1 MKMKFL
7 YLFLFSL
14 LISCNNSD
22 TTKDKKTKSINE
34 TEEFQLIPV
43 NYDFKNLNIRLNTL
57 LDDSLTNI
65 EWRWDYMN
73 SPNSMPD
80 SNGQDSYMNIN
91 QESFKFDDEETLPS
105 IGIKTL
111 KNRIKEFSVT
121 TIFSLQDTSK
131 TEIERVLNEL
141 SKYDLLKTDSIKMQL
156 VQENSFVI
164 TYDDHIEEL
173 KFELA
178 DINGGYSRLKYS
190 IKTK

>member
-22 TTKDKKTKSINE
+22 TTKDKKTTSINE

>member
-1 MKMKFL
+1 M
-7 YLFLFSL
+7 

-22 TTKDKKTKSINE
+22 TTKDKKTTSINE

>member
-1 MKMKFL
+1 MKFL
-7 YLFLFSL
+7 YLFLISL
-14 LISCNNSD
+14 LISCNNLD
-22 TTKDKKTKSINE
+22 TTKDKKITSINE

-80 SNGQDSYMNIN
+80 SNGQDNFMNIN
-91 QESFKFDDEETLPS
+91 QESFKFNNEETLPS

-111 KNRIKEFSVT
+111 KKRIKEFSVT

-156 VQENSFVI
+156 VHENSFVI
-164 TYDDHIEEL
+164 TYDDYIEEL

-178 DINGGYSRLKYS
+178 DINDGYSRLKYS

>member
-1 MKMKFL
+1 MKFL

-22 TTKDKKTKSINE
+22 TTKDKKTTSINE